1 MLVRG
6 APAIAIA
13 GALSLA
19 VELVTGGWADK
30 NGLTGWADGGPCAAH
45 VRERLAHLVAS
56 RPTAVNMREAAE
68 RLTALADSAAG
79 AGKSTAE
86 VAEAVIEAAEG
97 MLVEDVASNKALGK
111 HGAEAMLKAAGVAA
125 DGSESIG
132 VMTICNT
139 GSLATAGYGTAL
151 GAIRALHEKG
161 ALRQVYAC
169 ETRPYNQG
177 GRLTAYEIVA
187 DGLPGTLI
195 ADSAAA
201 SAMAQGK
208 VQAVIVGADRVA
220 ANGDT
225 ANKIGTYALA
235 VAAAHHN
242 VPFFVASPTTTLD
255 PTTATGADIVIEER
269 DATELT
275 RTRGGEALAPDGIC
289 VWNPAFDVT
298 PAGLIAGVVTE
309 RGVVA
314 RGKGER
320 AIDIKAFVEAQR
332 SESEL
337 AAAPKGA
344 PGFRELDAASAI
356 DYVAGIPSAVA
367 VLGGAKGEWRCHE
380 VADSEG
386 DEEAAAGNVNF
397 VYFVSGPSGK
407 VVVKQAMPY
416 VRCVGESWPLSPE
429 RASFEA
435 HALQAHGALCPA
447 HVPTVFLHEPAMATI
462 VMEYVKPPCTIL
474 RGQLNKGAIFEGLAE
489 HCAEYLATTLFGTS
503 LLAMTTAE
511 HKKALQYWSGNV
523 EMCQLTEKV
532 IFTEPYMVADNNHW
546 TSGLDDLARGLRED
560 ATLKAKIGEFKAK
573 FCSSTEALIHGD
585 LHTGSL
591 MAAPGKT
598 VVIDPE
604 FAFYGPMGFDI
615 GALVANLLLAYFAA
629 DGLPGDRTEQQA
641 WLLQTVRGVWDGF
654 DRRFRQLWSDAAA
667 KDGAGDLC
675 HKEFVAEGSSTLS
688 SMQAMYMRRLLADSV
703 GFAGCKMIRRIVGI
717 AHVSDMEEIADE
729 AVRAACERRAVG
741 LARRMVCG
749 EVEGIDELLEGAAA
763 SRQS

>member
-45 VRERLAHLVAS
+45 VRKRLAHLVAS

-298 PAGLIAGVVTE
+298 PAALVDCIITE
-309 RGVVA
+309 RG
-314 RGKGER
+314 
-320 AIDIKAFVEAQR
+320 
-332 SESEL
+332 L
-337 AAAPKGA
+337 
-344 PGFRELDAASAI
+344 
-356 DYVAGIPSAVA
+356 IPQPNRTKVTAH
-367 VLGGAKGEWRCHE
+367 LG
-380 VADSEG
+380 
-386 DEEAAAGNVNF
+386 
-397 VYFVSGPSGK
+397 
-407 VVVKQAMPY
+407 
-416 VRCVGESWPLSPE
+416 
-429 RASFEA
+429 
-435 HALQAHGALCPA
+435 
-447 HVPTVFLHEPAMATI
+447 
-462 VMEYVKPPCTIL
+462 
-474 RGQLNKGAIFEGLAE
+474 
-489 HCAEYLATTLFGTS
+489 
-503 LLAMTTAE
+503 
-511 HKKALQYWSGNV
+511 
-523 EMCQLTEKV
+523 
-532 IFTEPYMVADNNHW
+532 
-546 TSGLDDLARGLRED
+546 
-560 ATLKAKIGEFKAK
+560 
-573 FCSSTEALIHGD
+573 
-585 LHTGSL
+585 
-591 MAAPGKT
+591 
-598 VVIDPE
+598 
-604 FAFYGPMGFDI
+604 
-615 GALVANLLLAYFAA
+615 
-629 DGLPGDRTEQQA
+629 
-641 WLLQTVRGVWDGF
+641 
-654 DRRFRQLWSDAAA
+654 
-667 KDGAGDLC
+667 
-675 HKEFVAEGSSTLS
+675 
-688 SMQAMYMRRLLADSV
+688 
-703 GFAGCKMIRRIVGI
+703 
-717 AHVSDMEEIADE
+717 
-729 AVRAACERRAVG
+729 
-741 LARRMVCG
+741 
-749 EVEGIDELLEGAAA
+749 
-763 SRQS
+763 